1 MNQALW
7 LSRSALSHPSLPAV
21 ACGSR
26 VVASYGELAERAARL
41 ASSLRERFKLVPGDR
56 VAIVAKNSPD
66 TLALLYG
73 IWHAGCAAV
82 PANAKLHGAELG
94 YILEH
99 SGARVFALP
108 RRVSTP
114 RSRRTRRA
122 RSSVWSR

>member
-1 MNQALW
+1 
-7 LSRSALSHPSLPAV
+7 LPAV

-56 VAIVAKNSPD
+56 VDIVAKNSPD